1 MYSTHA
7 RHFKKLQTLQIQIT
21 ASNGMIT
28 FTVYENITIESV
40 SEENYVLWVFEVDV
54 GSGEKVGIKAA
65 RRKKNEGSSVIVLW

>member
-1 MYSTHA
+1 
-7 RHFKKLQTLQIQIT
+7 
-21 ASNGMIT
+21 MIT

-65 RRKKNEGSSVIVLW
+65 RRNKNEGSSVIVLWWFCSLLFLESENDRAPSH